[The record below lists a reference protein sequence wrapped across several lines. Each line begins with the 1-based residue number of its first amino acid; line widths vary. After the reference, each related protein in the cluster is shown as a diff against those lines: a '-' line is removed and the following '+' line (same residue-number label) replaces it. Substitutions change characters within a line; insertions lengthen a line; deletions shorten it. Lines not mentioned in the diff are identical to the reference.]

1 MEPTDDHENKNKENE
16 QTTEQL
22 PSSALFVKSKKRNV
36 PVSSLSAS
44 EDEEASR
51 NIKRAKS
58 EESFEDVVKTAINE
72 AISMS
77 PDSDKE
83 DAREKEK
90 ETFTLPTLK
99 IQPIFGGKPL
109 SFPVHP
115 RLALIDLK
123 DFILFTLSIPHP
135 QQILSFYNGDV
146 EQKEKTVILSNYSEN
161 TLLSSV
167 PGLIDEFTGRCA
179 PISLSFKISSGM
191 DFSVHASDAE
201 YEASGNDFMV
211 GSDGESGSGFFELSN
226 DPSSNCSK
234 LSALAASIA
243 SIIPFPP
250 GIDKSARMLFRSL
263 SKSSPLNN
271 NLPTLWEI
279 YFPESGVK
287 MIVTALINVNEI
299 RDEEEEKELV
309 SKAAAASSS
318 SDGSDETIQ
327 FPIIPVPNLIIT
339 PEQEEKSPS
348 TSTTSTNLP
357 LPPSQ
362 TVTDSSSTIDSINPK
377 LYCEKCRIKC
387 RPALRFICKCHR
399 TFCQSHRYP
408 DQHECTYD
416 HRAEGLATIQANN
429 PKIVKDKVGNF

>member
-1 MEPTDDHENKNKENE
+1 
-16 QTTEQL
+16 
-22 PSSALFVKSKKRNV
+22 
-36 PVSSLSAS
+36 
-44 EDEEASR
+44 
-51 NIKRAKS
+51 
-58 EESFEDVVKTAINE
+58 
-72 AISMS
+72 
-77 PDSDKE
+77 
-83 DAREKEK
+83 
-90 ETFTLPTLK
+90 
-99 IQPIFGGKPL
+99 
-109 SFPVHP
+109 
-115 RLALIDLK
+115 
-123 DFILFTLSIPHP
+123 
-135 QQILSFYNGDV
+135 
-146 EQKEKTVILSNYSEN
+146 
-161 TLLSSV
+161 
-167 PGLIDEFTGRCA
+167 
-179 PISLSFKISSGM
+179 
-191 DFSVHASDAE
+191 
-201 YEASGNDFMV
+201 
-211 GSDGESGSGFFELSN
+211 
-226 DPSSNCSK
+226 
-234 LSALAASIA
+234 
-243 SIIPFPP
+243 
-250 GIDKSARMLFRSL
+250 
-263 SKSSPLNN
+263 
-271 NLPTLWEI
+271 
-279 YFPESGVK
+279 